1 MPQVT
6 INVKTAKGAA
16 VSGAIVSF
24 RKAGENTFQIAGSTD
39 QQGRRQISDL
49 TSGNYVFKVELPG
62 RDARPLSSPNKDV
75 PPTTEHRFRVR
86 MGPGCYYVV
95 RRLRALIRQ
104 QEFEKA
110 HRLIDSVKES
120 YSDYAELPVLNQI
133 PELEKSLPDTT
144 ERFA

>member
-6 INVKTAKGAA
+6 INVKTARGTA

-24 RKAGENTFQIAGSTD
+24 RKAGENTFQPAGNTD
-39 QQGRRQISDL
+39 QQGRRSIPNL
-49 TSGNYVFKVELPG
+49 PAGIYVFKVELPG
-62 RDARPLSSPNKDV
+62 RNASPLSSPNKDV
-75 PPTTEHRFRVR
+75 PPTMEHHFRVR

-95 RRLRALIRQ
+95 RRLRTLIRQ

-120 YSDYAELPVLNQI
+120 YSDYADLPVLNQI
-133 PELEKSLPDTT
+133 PELEKSLPDTR
-144 ERFA
+144 ERVA